1 MIVVGAKHCEPV
13 EIMKDIIIL
22 GIETSCDDTSVS
34 IVKNG
39 REVLSN
45 VISSQ
50 IDIHKIYGG
59 VVPEIASRKHTD
71 NISIVYNEAIKESK
85 IDVNDIDCIAVTY
98 GPGLI
103 GSLLVGLSFA
113 KGLSISLNKP
123 FIGINHIE
131 GHISSN
137 YITNKELEPP
147 FLCLIVSGGHT
158 NLVLVEDYCK
168 YKIYGKTHD
177 DACGECFDK
186 VARTLGLDYPGG
198 PKIEKYAKECN
209 EDCYNFPRGNII
221 ENEFDFTFSGLKS
234 HIINFINNKKVKIS
248 KSNDISSVILDDNE
262 ISKICFS
269 FQNSIIDS
277 ITSKTI
283 SLAMKL
289 NIDKVAICGGVS
301 ANNTIKTAL
310 DNICKENNIKFYAP
324 ENVYS
329 TDNAAMIASA
339 GYYRYVRNEFSDL
352 SLNAVSN
359 LEF

>member
-1 MIVVGAKHCEPV
+1 M
-13 EIMKDIIIL
+13 MKDSIIL

-34 IVKNG
+34 FVKNG

-71 NISIVYNEAIKESK
+71 NISIVFNEALKQANLDI
-85 IDVNDIDCIAVTY
+85 NNIDCIAVTY

-113 KGLSISLNKP
+113 KALSIAINKP

-131 GHISSN
+131 GHICSN
-137 YITNKELEPP
+137 YITNKNLEPP

-158 NLVLVEDYCK
+158 NLVVVEDYCK

-186 VARTLGLDYPGG
+186 IARSLGLDYPGG
-198 PKIEKYAKECN
+198 PKIEKYALNCN
-209 EDCYNFPRGNII
+209 IDYYNFPRGNIL
-221 ENEFDFTFSGLKS
+221 NSPYDFTFSGLKS
-234 HIINFINNKKVKIS
+234 SVINFINNKKNKLSNTS
-248 KSNDISSVILDDNE
+248 KDIVLDNEE
-262 ISKICFS
+262 ISKICYS
-269 FQNSIIDS
+269 FQNSIIDTL
-277 ITSKTI
+277 TSKTI
-283 SLAMKL
+283 ALAETL
-289 NIDKVAICGGVS
+289 NINNIAICGGVS
-301 ANNTIKTAL
+301 ANNTIKNAMK
-310 DNICKENNIKFYAP
+310 DICIKHNTNFFAP
-324 ENVYS
+324 ENIYS

-339 GYYRYVRNEFSDL
+339 GYYRYIRNEFSDL
-352 SLNAVSN
+352 SLNAISN

>member
-186 VARTLGLDYPGG
+186 VARTLGH
-198 PKIEKYAKECN
+198 
-209 EDCYNFPRGNII
+209 NII

>member
-1 MIVVGAKHCEPV
+1 M
-13 EIMKDIIIL
+13 MKDSIIL

-34 IVKNG
+34 FVKNG

-71 NISIVYNEAIKESK
+71 NISIVFNEALKQANLDI
-85 IDVNDIDCIAVTY
+85 NNIDCIAVTY

-113 KGLSISLNKP
+113 KALSIAINKP

-131 GHISSN
+131 GHICSN
-137 YITNKELEPP
+137 YITNKNLEPP

-158 NLVLVEDYCK
+158 NLVVVEDYCK

-186 VARTLGLDYPGG
+186 IARSLGLDYPGG
-198 PKIEKYAKECN
+198 PKIEKYALNC
-209 EDCYNFPRGNII
+209 DIDYYNFPRGNII
-221 ENEFDFTFSGLKS
+221 NNPYDFTFSGLKS
-234 HIINFINNKKVKIS
+234 SIINFINNKKNKLSNTS
-248 KSNDISSVILDDNE
+248 KDIVLDTEE
-262 ISKICFS
+262 ISKICYS
-269 FQNSIIDS
+269 FQNSIIDTL
-277 ITSKTI
+277 TSKTI
-283 SLAMKL
+283 ALAETL
-289 NIDKVAICGGVS
+289 NISNIAICGGVS
-301 ANNTIKTAL
+301 ANNTIKNAMN
-310 DNICKENNIKFYAP
+310 DICIKHNINFFAP
-324 ENVYS
+324 ENIYS

-339 GYYRYVRNEFSDL
+339 GYYRYIRNEFSDL
-352 SLNAVSN
+352 SLNAISN